1 MLFVEA
7 LRIAFVLV
15 GVLIGVLI
23 TGGAHHSADERFV
36 GAAIGALIGYVVGG
50 LIGRFLQRGMGAA
63 TTRLSDVPPT
73 EVLAGTMFACLGA
86 IIGVLLCLP
95 LFAFAYS
102 VVLWPITAVVALTLA
117 EFGRRVGMA
126 KAGQLSDAFGLTRR
140 LSVRQA
146 SIPAGGLVIDSSAL
160 MDRSLLPLGRAG
172 LLPHHLL
179 VPQFVMDTVMTIAD
193 GPDQV
198 AARRAR
204 GGMETLERL
213 RQLGFDVAVVPGSAV
228 GPDDEDELAEL
239 DAIALEMGAR
249 VATCSS
255 TVAVHREESG
265 APVLDLRKLAGDL
278 GPDRVPGE
286 MITVDLIRAGRQPR
300 QAVGYLPNG
309 DMVVVN
315 DADQLIGTHRVEV
328 EVLST
333 RHTSQ
338 GLLVFARLLAGA
350 GRAG

>member
-7 LRIAFVLV
+7 LRVAIVLV
-15 GVLIGVLI
+15 GVLIGAVI

-36 GAAIGALIGYVVGG
+36 GAAIGALIGYVIGG
-50 LIGRFLQRGMGAA
+50 LIGRFAQRGIGAA
-63 TTRLSDVPPT
+63 TSGLSDVPPS
-73 EVLAGTMFACLGA
+73 EALAGMLFACLGV
-86 IIGVLLCLP
+86 IIGALASLP
-95 LFAFAYS
+95 LFKFAYS
-102 VVLWPITAVVALTLA
+102 VIDWPAAAVIALLLA
-117 EFGRRVGMA
+117 EFGRRLGMA
-126 KAGQLSDAFGLTRR
+126 KASQLSDAFGLTRR

-146 SIPAGGLVIDSSAL
+146 SVPAGGLLIDSSAL

-179 VPQFVMDTVMTIAD
+179 VPQFVMDTVTTIAD

-198 AARRAR
+198 SARRAR
-204 GGMETLERL
+204 GGMETLEAL
-213 RQLGFDVAVVPGSAV
+213 RQLGHDVAVVPGSAAAK
-228 GPDDEDELAEL
+228 DELEEL
-239 DAIALEMGAR
+239 NSIALEMGAR

-255 TVAVHREESG
+255 TVVTSREQAG

-278 GPDRVPGE
+278 GPERVPGE

-300 QAVGYLPNG
+300 QAIGYLPNG

-315 DADQLIGTHRVEV
+315 DADQMIGTPEVEV

-338 GLLVFARLLAGA
+338 GLLVFAKLLGD
-350 GRAG
+350 RAG

>member
-7 LRIAFVLV
+7 LRVAFVLV
-15 GVLIGVLI
+15 GVLIGVLL
-23 TGGAHHSADERFV
+23 TGGGHHSADERFV
-36 GAAIGALIGYVVGG
+36 GAAIGALLGYVAGG
-50 LIGRFLQRGMGAA
+50 LVGRLLQRGMGAA

-73 EVLAGTMFACLGA
+73 EILAGTLFACLGA

-102 VVLWPITAVVALTLA
+102 IVLWPVAAVVALTLA

-179 VPQFVMDTVMTIAD
+179 VPQFVMDTVTTIAD

-213 RQLGFDVAVVPGSAV
+213 RQLGYDIAVVPGSAS
-228 GPDDEDELAEL
+228 GPEDDELAEL

-255 TVAVHREESG
+255 SVATHREEDGS
-265 APVLDLRKLAGDL
+265 PVLDLRKLAGDL
-278 GPDRVPGE
+278 GPERVPGE
-286 MITVDLIRAGRQPR
+286 LIAVDLIRAGRQPR

-315 DADQLIGTHRVEV
+315 DADQLIGTHEVEV

-338 GLLVFARLLAGA
+338 GLLVFAKLLA